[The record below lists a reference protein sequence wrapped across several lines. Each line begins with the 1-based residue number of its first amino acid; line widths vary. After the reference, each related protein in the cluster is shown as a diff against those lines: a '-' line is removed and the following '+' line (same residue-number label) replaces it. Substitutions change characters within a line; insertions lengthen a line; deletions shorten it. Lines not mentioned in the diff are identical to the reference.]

1 MLFQS
6 LFISSLLTSA
16 TAVYLPQVQQKNV
29 GKDSCDC
36 SGDNVRYNASQ
47 TKIYICGDIRLG
59 PSRLPKKLPLGTYV
73 TGYDRFGGLSANE
86 FLGKWWNTTERKDWK
101 GEMGE
106 AGWIYPEKYGF
117 ELDEEAL
124 PIKANVDLRPGMLVD
139 RFGENTGRYISPATA
154 PFAQRALH
162 PQNLD
167 TGKNKEFPNNYHV
180 YKVMRTFTVQ
190 AGPIRPWFGQ
200 PGFGTQFFLGNGIN
214 VNDYLVNGH
223 LKEVNA
229 SELVRDAPDCG
240 YDGEDDDDSESS
252 DL

>member
-1 MLFQS
+1 LFIIEIANMLFQS

-47 TKIYICGDIRLG
+47 TKNYICGDKRLG

-73 TGYDRFGGLSANE
+73 TGYDRFGGLSPNE

-101 GEMGE
+101 GEMSE

-124 PIKANVDLRPGMLVD
+124 PIKANVDLQPGMLVD
-139 RFGENTGRYISPATA
+139 RFGETTGKSKSATLATRSNTPQDATSLPPLPPSPKGLCTPRTLTLARTRSFPATTTS
-154 PFAQRALH
+154 
-162 PQNLD
+162 
-167 TGKNKEFPNNYHV
+167 TG
-180 YKVMRTFTVQ
+180 
-190 AGPIRPWFGQ
+190 
-200 PGFGTQFFLGNGIN
+200 
-214 VNDYLVNGH
+214 
-223 LKEVNA
+223 
-229 SELVRDAPDCG
+229 
-240 YDGEDDDDSESS
+240 
-252 DL
+252 